1 MSYALNGRRKICK
14 MSSLVKMLLFNVF
27 NFCLLEIRGECGNL
41 LRLPHLF
48 LACKGKV
55 YL

>member
-1 MSYALNGRRKICK
+1 MY
-14 MSSLVKMLLFNVF
+14 SLVKILLFDVF
-27 NFCLLEIRGECGNL
+27 NFCLLEIWEGCGNL

-48 LACKGKV
+48 LACKDKV